1 MKFIL
6 LNYIL
11 IMINGLNIPS
21 YNIKIVG
28 DGLQLTGSTV
38 KKGFG
43 CNIKCD
49 KKRNV
54 KKQTAGGLKILK

>member
-1 MKFIL
+1 
-6 LNYIL
+6 
-11 IMINGLNIPS
+11 MINGLNIPS

-38 KKGFG
+38 KGKG

-49 KKRNV
+49 KKINQHGR
-54 KKQTAGGLKILK
+54 GLKILK